1 MNCEMANTVFKLF
14 IYTFYILNERLL
26 RFFNID
32 IGIPAGNIPMGDSP
46 TSI

>member
-14 IYTFYILNERLL
+14 IYTFYI
-26 RFFNID
+26 D
-32 IGIPAGNIPMGDSP
+32 IGVPVGNIPMCDSP